1 MPVFR
6 LDRRPIFP
14 PPALARPDGLLA
26 IGGDLSQRRLL
37 EAYRQGIFPWY
48 DQPGGPILWWSPDP
62 RLVLFPDELHVTK
75 RLRRTIRQGRFEVRH
90 NSAFAA
96 VIRSCAEVERSE
108 GSGTWITPEM
118 QTAYIAL
125 HQAGFAECAEC
136 RLAGRLVGG
145 IYGVRMGRAFFGESM
160 FHIETD
166 ASKVALVALVERLK
180 IEGVTLIDCQV
191 RSDHLVSL
199 GAREVPR
206 SEFLKRL
213 ESSRSSRFP

>member
-14 PPALARPDGLLA
+14 PPALAGPEGLLA

-62 RLVLFPDELHVTK
+62 RLVLFPAELRVAK

-90 NSAFAA
+90 NTAFAA
-96 VIRSCAEVERSE
+96 VIRSCAEVERME

-125 HQAGFAECAEC
+125 HRSGFAECAEC
-136 RLAGRLVGG
+136 WRAGRLVGG
-145 IYGVRMGRAFFGESM
+145 IYGVRLNRTFFGESM

-166 ASKVALVALVERLK
+166 ASKVALAALVERLK
-180 IEGVTLIDCQV
+180 AEGVTLIDCQV
-191 RSDHLVSL
+191 RSEHLVRL
-199 GAREVPR
+199 GAREIPR
-206 SEFLKRL
+206 TEFLERL
-213 ESSRSSRFP
+213 ESDRANGRD